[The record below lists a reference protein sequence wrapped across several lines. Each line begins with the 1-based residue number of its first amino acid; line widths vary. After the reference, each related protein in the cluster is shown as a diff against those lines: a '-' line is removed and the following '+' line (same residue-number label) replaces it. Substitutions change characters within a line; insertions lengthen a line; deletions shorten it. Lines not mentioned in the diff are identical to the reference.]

1 MNIIAFCCENSVNDL
16 NAENVVA
23 DFSLRDVKFIKLPC
37 SGRIDVLHIIKAFEQ
52 GTDGVLIFGCHEGA
66 CKFINGNIK
75 TKKRLD
81 YAKKILKEIG
91 IDGNKLQMHN
101 VQINQEEKLKEIIQN
116 FKNEMSG
123 GIK

>member
-1 MNIIAFCCENSVNDL
+1 MNIVAFCCENSVNGL
-16 NAENVVA
+16 NAE
-23 DFSLRDVKFIKLPC
+23 DIKLIKLPC

-52 GTDGVLIFGCHEGA
+52 GTDGVLIFGCYEGA
-66 CKFINGNIK
+66 CKFINGNIM

-116 FKNEMSG
+116 FKNEISG